1 MYKVIKRFKD
11 LQDKNHVYNV
21 GDIYP
26 RDGFKPSLNRL
37 DELSSAKNKRKQPLI
52 QLIEEKAEEIE
63 NKAEKEI
70 EEVKKEVS
78 EEINKFEEQTPVK
91 KPSKKK

>member
-26 RDGFKPSLNRL
+26 RDGLKPSLNRF
-37 DELSSAKNKRKQPLI
+37 DELSSANNKRKQPLI

-63 NKAEKEI
+63 NKAEEII
-70 EEVKKEVS
+70 EEVKEKAS
-78 EEINKFEEQTPVK
+78 EEIEKIEEQKPAK